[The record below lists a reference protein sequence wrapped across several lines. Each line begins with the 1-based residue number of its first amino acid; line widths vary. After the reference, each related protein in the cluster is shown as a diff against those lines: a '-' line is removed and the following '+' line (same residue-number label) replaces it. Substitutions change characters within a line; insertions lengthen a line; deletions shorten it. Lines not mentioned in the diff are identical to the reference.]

1 MPQHAAFLTARV
13 RGGRALAA
21 LAGAIAL
28 TCSLLPGVA
37 NAGSE
42 AQAAS
47 KQPLTVS
54 VLVSSRQDVCH
65 DPGDVGAIRKLVG
78 EAREQINLRGG
89 IAGHPVEVEFL
100 DDKRDKAL
108 TASNIKSV
116 LKNESAL
123 ALVGLS
129 NSNNAKHV
137 FETIGNDIKAAA
149 IPFVSDLSINA
160 LFAEYPTVFTTRASQ
175 DDERLPVMLEFL
187 KQSKAERIAFFGL
200 ADQVFSASLGDGL
213 KAALGEKLVADR
225 RFALAEDKLNPDHVK
240 LAAEEIKQLNP
251 DMLVVSVG
259 SSRTAE
265 VMKLLTEASAAPP
278 LFLTGRIDSLPPEVA
293 KSWPNH
299 IYQLAWDRLPDIYND
314 RMLRRVTASPPA
326 DWVFEGAKIA
336 AAPGWAKG
344 ECKERDGDAD
354 PEPLSSANMRAIAL
368 GTQYAD
374 MLGLIAAAASSAPP
388 NSSVKERRAHVVDQL
403 RTTYAAGRGIYQG
416 AFENWSFR
424 PSSRAASRNPFIVRQ
439 PRGLGRTQL
448 ASLQFVR
455 LKNDNLRVV
464 RTLYLD
470 IDMIRIFRVD
480 DNEKSFF
487 AEFHLSMNDGGKGVA
502 IDQIEFANAFLDPR
516 TNDRRVTVRTLS
528 TGESNAAYPDGISI
542 YHVAGQFMFEPTLG
556 DYPFDTQRF
565 TIDIRPKQGDA
576 PFIVQ
581 PPPMEMR
588 DRAVLTDGWDARAQF
603 VGYDEDF
610 VQTLD
615 ARTHESSV
623 IPFYKASFSW
633 LMNRE
638 TTDYYLRV
646 VVPLGFILIV
656 AYLSIFIPLSHFEA
670 IVTIQVTALLSA
682 VALYLSLP
690 KLDADTTTLSDRLFL
705 FNYLAVSL
713 MIGISILRMNGVV
726 AEHKML
732 RRVLG
737 WAHVALIPLL
747 VLAMAY
753 YVHKAS
759 LVAM

>member
-1 MPQHAAFLTARV
+1 MGAGLVLLAASLMAPVAHAAAD
-13 RGGRALAA
+13 
-21 LAGAIAL
+21 
-28 TCSLLPGVA
+28 
-37 NAGSE
+37 

-47 KQPLTVS
+47 KSPLAVKM
-54 VLVSSRQDVCH
+54 LISSRKDVCF
-65 DPGDVGAIRKLVG
+65 DPGDVGAIKRLVG
-78 EAREQINLRGG
+78 LEQERINRRGG
-89 IAGHPVEVEFL
+89 ISGHYVEVEFL
-100 DDKRDKAL
+100 DDARDKERAVTNIRGAL
-108 TASNIKSV
+108 KGANT
-116 LKNESAL
+116 L

-137 FETIGNDIKAAA
+137 FETLGGDIKSAA
-149 IPFVSDLSINA
+149 IPFISDLSINS
-160 LFAEYPTVFTTRASQ
+160 LFAEFPTVFTTRASQ
-175 DDERLPVMLEFL
+175 DDERLPVMVEFI
-187 KQSKAERIAFFGL
+187 KQSKAERIVFVGV
-200 ADQVFSASLGDGL
+200 ADQVFSNSLGDGL
-213 KAALGEKLVADR
+213 KAALAERVVADR
-225 RFALAEDKLNPDHVK
+225 RIALVEDKLNADQLK

-259 SSRTAE
+259 SSRTAQ
-265 VMKLLTEASAAPP
+265 VMEQLAAVSIAPP
-278 LFLTGRIDSLPPEVA
+278 MFISGRIESLPAEA
-293 KSWPNH
+293 TRAYPNH
-299 IYQLAWDRLPDIYND
+299 IFQLAWDRLPDIYND
-314 RMLRRVTASPPA
+314 RMLQQVTSSPPQ
-326 DWVFEGAKIA
+326 DWVFEGARIPE
-336 AAPGWAKG
+336 APGWAKG
-344 ECKERDGDAD
+344 ECKARDADAD
-354 PEPLSSANMRAIAL
+354 PDPLASANLRAIAL

-374 MLGLIAAAASSAPP
+374 MLGLIVAAASSAPL
-388 NSSVKERRAHVVDQL
+388 NSTLPQRRAQVVDQL

-424 PSSRAASRNPFIVRQ
+424 PASRAASRNPFIVRQ

-455 LKNDNLRVV
+455 LKNDNLRVI
-464 RTLYLD
+464 RTVYLD
-470 IDMIRIFRVD
+470 IDMIRMFRID

-487 AEFHLSMNDGGKGVA
+487 AEFHLSMNAGGKGVG
-502 IDQIEFANAFLDPR
+502 IDQVEFANALLDPR

-528 TGESNAAYPDGISI
+528 TGENNAAYPDGISI
-542 YHVAGQFMFEPTLG
+542 YHVAGQFMFEPSLG

-565 TIDIRPKQGDA
+565 SIDIRPKQGDQ

-581 PPPMEMR
+581 PPPADLR
-588 DRAVLTDGWDARAQF
+588 DRAMVTDGWDPKAQF

-633 LMNRE
+633 LMSRQ
-638 TTDYYLRV
+638 TTDYFLRV

-656 AYLSIFIPLSHFEA
+656 AYLSVFIPLSHFEA

-713 MIGISILRMNGVV
+713 MIGLSILRMNGAV
-726 AEHKML
+726 AEHKTL
-732 RRVLG
+732 RSVLG
-737 WAHVALIPLL
+737 WMHVALIPLM

-753 YVHKAS
+753 YVHRAS
-759 LVAM
+759 MAAL